1 MIRNRPQPNR
11 NPIDGPYASRRK
23 TYWPPARGHIAAS
36 SAQQSAPVMV
46 STPASAHAASNQ
58 PGEPTSRD
66 DSADVIKIP
75 EPIIEP
81 TTIIVA
87 SSRLNPRTSLAAE
100 LAVSSGMDRADI
112 VARAASVKRSAEKIV
127 EK

>member
-1 MIRNRPQPNR
+1 MRNSPQPKR

-23 TYWPPARGHIAAS
+23 TYCPPARGHIAAS
-36 SAQQSAPVMV
+36 SAQHSAPVIV
-46 STPASAHAASNQ
+46 STPASPHAANSQ

-66 DSADVIKIP
+66 DSAEVIKIP

-87 SSRLNPRTSLAAE
+87 SSRLKPRTSLAAE
-100 LAVSSGMDRADI
+100 PLVSSLMDRASI
-112 VARAASVKRSAEKIV
+112 VVRGACVKRNPWQNTYA
-127 EK
+127 

>member
-1 MIRNRPQPNR
+1 MIRNKPQPKR

-58 PGEPTSRD
+58 PGEPTRRD
-66 DSADVIKIP
+66 DSADAMKIP

-81 TTIIVA
+81 TTIVVA
-87 SSRLNPRTSLAAE
+87 SSRLRPRRRFGGASLLIRA
-100 LAVSSGMDRADI
+100 SG
-112 VARAASVKRSAEKIV
+112 
-127 EK
+127 